1 MGDGVQELIDNL
13 GKLAVARQR
22 MGVIIIIHSEMGLE
36 MMSNINDLVLK
47 VGMLDIARVT
57 VMEVQ
62 AKMNELHEDKVREMA
77 EKAVAALTAEPG
89 KPN

>member
-57 VMEVQ
+57 EMEVQ